1 MDDADRIPIDVG
13 YDVATSADASNA
25 RTTVA
30 EDGTVA
36 INILV
41 QAPCDRAVDPD
52 EIVVCAPGPA
62 SQDIPGA
69 DGTFSHGGFKPEVE
83 LAPNATM
90 KMRAETDPRTG
101 ADRAMVDLTYR
112 F

>member
-13 YDVATSADASNA
+13 YEVATSAGATDA

-41 QAPCDRAVDPD
+41 RPPCDRSVEPD

-62 SQDIPGA
+62 AQDIPGA
-69 DGTFSHGGFKPEVE
+69 DGTFTHGGFKPEVE
-83 LAPNATM
+83 LAPNAAM
-90 KMRAETDPRTG
+90 KVRAETDPLTG
-101 ADRAMVDLTYR
+101 ADRAMIDLTYR